1 MIMFYIPD
9 HYIETLINEDLQLM
23 DVTTLSMG
31 IEDLPGRLACY
42 PKRECVIAGVEEAAR
57 IFTKIGAEAEI
68 MIPSGRRVEEG
79 KICLAVVG
87 TAGMLHAGWKVA
99 QNVMEYASG
108 IATRTAEMVRN
119 ARAVK
124 PDIKIAV
131 TRKHF
136 PGAKALSL
144 KAALAGGA
152 SIHRLGL
159 SDSILAFEQHRVFAG
174 TDDDFLSLIPAMARE
189 FPEKKIAVET
199 DSPEEGLSFV
209 RAGAH
214 VVQCERFTFKELAE
228 FVSAAK
234 QLNPS
239 LEISAAGGIN
249 ASNAAEYAATG
260 VDFLVT
266 SWIYFGKPEDVKVRM
281 TCERYEGEREKV
293 LKFSS
298 GHYNTVQCNG

>member
-1 MIMFYIPD
+1 MFYIPD
-9 HYIETLINEDLQLM
+9 HYIESLINEDLQLM

-31 IEDLPGRLACY
+31 IEDRPGRISCY

-57 IFTKIGAEAEI
+57 IFAKIGAGTEI
-68 MIPSGRRVEEG
+68 LIPSGRRVEG
-79 KICLAVVG
+79 GRICLTIDG
-87 TAGMLHAGWKVA
+87 TAGMLHAGWKIA
-99 QNVMEYASG
+99 QNVMEYSSG
-108 IATRTAEMVRN
+108 IATRTAEMLRN
-119 ARAVK
+119 ARTVK
-124 PDIKIAV
+124 PDIKVSV

-159 SDSILAFEQHRVFAG
+159 SDSIMAFEQHRVFVG
-174 TDDDFLSLIPAMARE
+174 TGDEFLSLIPVMVRE

-199 DSPEEGLSFV
+199 DSPEEGLTFV

-214 VVQCERFTFKELAE
+214 VIQCEKFAFKELAE
-228 FVSAAK
+228 FVSTAK

-239 LEISAAGGIN
+239 LEIAAAGGVN

-266 SWIYFGKPEDVKVRM
+266 SWVYFGKPEDVKMQM
-281 TCERYEGEREKV
+281 TCER
-293 LKFSS
+293 
-298 GHYNTVQCNG
+298 